1 MPQKVFWCLSFG
13 GVVVTLILGGGM
25 NALQAMTVSTGFPFA
40 IVMLIA
46 VVSVLKGL
54 RSEHDSSK
62 RGGAIRQAR
71 EQIFKNS

>member
-1 MPQKVFWCLSFG
+1 M
-13 GVVVTLILGGGM
+13 TLILGGGM

-62 RGGAIRQAR
+62 RGGAIRQA
-71 EQIFKNS
+71 